1 MWPTSDFSHIDGR
14 LQQRHEAN
22 IRRLPLQEFVLHRGF
37 LSFVEFSQF
46 HPCLAKRML
55 VLRKVV
61 DILMEFI
68 TSTVFACV
76 IIKMNLKT
84 QEKQDLD
91 IKYQYIMIA
100 EV

>member
-1 MWPTSDFSHIDGR
+1 
-14 LQQRHEAN
+14 
-22 IRRLPLQEFVLHRGF
+22 
-37 LSFVEFSQF
+37 
-46 HPCLAKRML
+46 ML
-55 VLRKVV
+55 VLQKVV